1 MSATV
6 RGKHSS
12 PYGDSGADDQ
22 REKSKLQRGGIAL
35 EDDAADG
42 RLESE
47 RLAEIT
53 AEELLEIVAALREE
67 WLIEI
72 QGVA

>member
-12 PYGDSGADDQ
+12 QYGDSSADDQ
-22 REKSKLQRGGIAL
+22 REKSKLERGGIEL

-42 RLESE
+42 RLEFE

-53 AEELLEIVAALREE
+53 AEEFLEIVAALREE